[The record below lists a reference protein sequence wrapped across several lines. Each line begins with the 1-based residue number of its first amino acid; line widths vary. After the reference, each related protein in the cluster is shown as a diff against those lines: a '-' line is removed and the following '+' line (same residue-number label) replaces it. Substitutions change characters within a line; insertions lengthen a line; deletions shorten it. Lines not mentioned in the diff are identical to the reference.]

1 MQGLTHDHRSG
12 GSHYRQPAA
21 AKSNGGRRPAWRARG
36 VVLLHL
42 APRPVRP
49 RGQRSMDR
57 QFHPACP
64 LSALLHRRDARVPRV
79 RLLVGLPILEA
90 RLRRW
95 RGLRAPA
102 AESNRQNKP
111 HPRNHP
117 RRRRARPRLHRAAV
131 SQLMTGEFHM
141 NKLIAHAAVAV
152 GIIASPAV
160 MAADRT
166 VTLAVNNMDCAAC
179 PSIVKG
185 SLEAV
190 PGVAKVA
197 VSYRDKTATVIYDDA
212 KADVNQ
218 LTSATTKAGYPS
230 APKS

>member
-1 MQGLTHDHRSG
+1 MN
-12 GSHYRQPAA
+12 
-21 AKSNGGRRPAWRARG
+21 KI
-36 VVLLHL
+36 L
-42 APRPVRP
+42 A
-49 RGQRSMDR
+49 
-57 QFHPACP
+57 
-64 LSALLHRRDARVPRV
+64 LSA
-79 RLLVGLPILEA
+79 
-90 RLRRW
+90 
-95 RGLRAPA
+95 
-102 AESNRQNKP
+102 
-111 HPRNHP
+111 
-117 RRRRARPRLHRAAV
+117 
-131 SQLMTGEFHM
+131 F
-141 NKLIAHAAVAV
+141 AV

-166 VTLAVNNMDCAAC
+166 ITLAVNNMDCAAC

-197 VSYRDKTATVIYDDA
+197 VSYRGKTATVIYDDA